1 MNLPYGCELASPR
14 LRNRYTIGAHVP
26 AERPHMTGAPESIIR
41 QPFLSLA
48 GHYDEAA
55 VLQIPAGRE
64 LVVSVD
70 TLVEG
75 VHFPAATAP
84 RDLGHKALAVNL
96 SDLAAMGAEPTAT
109 TLAVLLPEERPDW
122 SDEFGLGFLSLA
134 ERFGVRLMGLA
145 VSRGALTI
153 TVHVYGTT
161 PRGQA
166 LTRSAARPGDR
177 IYVTGSLGDAGV
189 ALQAIQGV
197 LAPEHAMPPSLAQ
210 RLDRPEPRIAEGIA
224 LRGIATSAI
233 DVSDGLAAD
242 LGHLLEAGGV
252 GARLQMARIPVSPWV
267 YDTLGEDKAWHAAL
281 ASGDDYELCFT
292 VPPERAD
299 ALEKGWQHLKCP
311 LTPVGVIEQ
320 APGLRCLR
328 PDGSELHLGSRGYE
342 HF

>member
-1 MNLPYGCELASPR
+1 
-14 LRNRYTIGAHVP
+14 
-26 AERPHMTGAPESIIR
+26 MTGAPESSIQR
-41 QPFLSLA
+41 PFLSLVNQ
-48 GHYDEAA
+48 YDGTAM
-55 VLQIPAGRE
+55 LQIPGNRE

-75 VHFPAATAP
+75 IHFPAATAP

-96 SDLAAMGAEPTAT
+96 SDLAAMGADPAT
-109 TLAVLLPEERPDW
+109 TTLTVLLPEERPDW
-122 SDEFGLGFLSLA
+122 SDEFGVGFLSLA

-145 VSRGALTI
+145 VSKGALTI

-177 IYVTGSLGDAGV
+177 IYVTGNLGDAGV
-189 ALQAIQGV
+189 ALQAVQGR
-197 LAPEHAMPPSLAQ
+197 LTPEQTPPPFLAQ
-210 RLDRPEPRIAEGIA
+210 RLERPEPRVAEGRA
-224 LRGIATSAI
+224 LRRIATSAI

-252 GARLQMARIPVSPWV
+252 GARLQVAQIPVSPWV
-267 YDTLGEDKAWHAAL
+267 YNTLGEDHAWHAAL
-281 ASGDDYELCFT
+281 VSGDDYELCFT

-299 ALEKGWQHLKCP
+299 ILEEAWQHLECP
-311 LTPVGVIEQ
+311 LTPVGVIER